1 VLVVLSS
8 RTCSLLFHLLK
19 MHHAENARNKRTHE
33 IGTAEG
39 VMNDASRSLIASSSG
54 LSRVHVLSN
63 HSEKEG
69 RLLVSSEEPTGL
81 EHCQRDLHPKTIVTP
96 IYLYI
101 WRTNAIRFASW
112 STSGHIRNEEQR
124 GSLAGVK
131 HYPTNACPYGVLATV
146 WRQSSCLLA
155 HG

>member
-1 VLVVLSS
+1 MREIRLLTKLVLLRGVL
-8 RTCSLLFHLLK
+8 
-19 MHHAENARNKRTHE
+19 
-33 IGTAEG
+33 
-39 VMNDASRSLIASSSG
+39 NDAIRALTASSSG

-101 WRTNAIRFASW
+101 WRTNEIRFASW

-131 HYPTNACPYGVLATV
+131 HYPTNACPYGDSRAASSLTV
-146 WRQSSCLLA
+146 RSKTNRLLRY
-155 HG
+155 